1 MKKIFYKIFFAFIV
15 ISYLPLIVIYYF
27 NFLYMDKYIVQNTKE
42 QLIKVSEDISI
53 KDILLD
59 KIIDSKKNKD
69 IKIAYINFQKSEK
82 ESELFNYFN
91 KTEIK
96 ANLVFYW

>member
-1 MKKIFYKIFFAFIV
+1 
-15 ISYLPLIVIYYF
+15 
-27 NFLYMDKYIVQNTKE
+27 MDKYIVQNTKE

-53 KDILLD
+53 KDIPLD

-96 ANLVFYW
+96 ANLYVGATCRIICIL